1 MRIVKAY
8 LDVERLRLGDKLRLE
23 IEVAPEAQG
32 VLIPILSIQPLVEN
46 AVKHGIAPQAG
57 GGLIQIHGRIDS
69 QGSLLISVRDSG
81 PGFSEATRRG
91 SRKRRTAIGVVL
103 RRRGQADD
111 RYRRVGRGSIGANP
125 SGGG

>member
-8 LDVERLRLGDKLRLE
+8 LDVERLRLGDKLKLE
-23 IEVAPEAQG
+23 IDVTPEAQT

-57 GGLIQIHGRIDS
+57 GGLIQIHAGLDA

-81 PGFSEATRRG
+81 PGFSEATAAEWVLKTSNG
-91 SRKRRTAIGVVL
+91 DWSCVTAAT
-103 RRRGQADD
+103 R
-111 RYRRVGRGSIGANP
+111 S
-125 SGGG
+125 